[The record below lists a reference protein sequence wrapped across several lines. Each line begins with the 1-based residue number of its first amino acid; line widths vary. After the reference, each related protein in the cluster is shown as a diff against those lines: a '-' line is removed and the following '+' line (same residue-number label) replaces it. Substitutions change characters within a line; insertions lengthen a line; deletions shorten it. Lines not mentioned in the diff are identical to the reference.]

1 MSLLVIVVVVA
12 TVEVVVVTGQEVATP
27 VDLTGTKVDMVVAA
41 VTAVD
46 TVVAQVRHENLLISI
61 SQ

>member
-1 MSLLVIVVVVA
+1 MALLVIVVVVA

>member
-1 MSLLVIVVVVA
+1 MALLVIVVVVA

-27 VDLTGTKVDMVVAA
+27 VDLTGTKVVMVVAA